1 VVAYKI
7 KMKAFFAFVFLFCL
21 SFSLNANSITR
32 DDSDGDGLTD
42 SYEDQIGT
50 EAYLS
55 DTDGDGVSDGI
66 EVGLNRKKPLDTDKD
81 GRIDALDFD
90 DDNDGLPTF
99 LEGKGDT
106 DKDGKKDYL
115 DTDADNDGVIDGIE
129 AGMLAQDKNYDGI
142 DDAFDTQRK
151 GAIDKNG
158 DGIDDNL
165 KLADHNNDGT
175 PDYLDASYA
184 KAKLLTKSK
193 NKKVSDDF
201 QNSGKIKETKPD
213 LLVKEK
219 APPKSLASTLDLPK
233 KEQIKPVINRY
244 TDTDNDGLLDIQEKS
259 LGTNPLKRDSD
270 GDTVSDA
277 IEIGIDINAPLDS
290 DHDGKIDALDT
301 DDDNDGILTK
311 LEDLNKD
318 GSAINDD
325 TDDDGV
331 PNYLDGNDDGDNRLT
346 INEGGLNKDTDKD
359 GIPDYLDKND
369 GVKDVLPTIA
379 KKTKAPEKPEIVVL
393 YDGNT
398 DTFPES
404 GNELQA
410 TDNKDIV
417 EKSINQAVANAR
429 VGHLDNNESTRAE
442 NYVEKTV
449 SSEPEKKLPSRKI
462 AAKSPW
468 QLF

>member
-1 VVAYKI
+1 MVAHKI
-7 KMKAFFAFVFLFCL
+7 KIKAFFAFVFLFCL

-32 DDSDGDGLTD
+32 DDSDGDGLSD

-115 DTDADNDGVIDGIE
+115 DTDADNDGVVDGIE

-142 DDAFDTQRK
+142 DDAFDTQRE

-175 PDYLDASYA
+175 PDYLDANYA
-184 KAKLLTKSK
+184 KSRLLAKSK
-193 NKKVSDDF
+193 NKKVSDDL
-201 QNSGKIKETKPD
+201 QNSGKIKEAKPSF
-213 LLVKEK
+213 LVKEK
-219 APPKSLASTLDLPK
+219 APPKSLASTSRLPR
-233 KEQIKPVINRY
+233 KEQVKPVINRY
-244 TDTDNDGLLDIQEKS
+244 TDTDNDGLLDTQEKS

-331 PNYLDGNDDGDNRLT
+331 PNYLDGNDDGDSRLT

-369 GVKDVLPTIA
+369 GVKDLLPNIA
-379 KKTKAPEKPEIVVL
+379 KKIKTPEKPEIVVL

-398 DTFPES
+398 DTFAES
-404 GNELQA
+404 ENELQA
-410 TDNKDIV
+410 SNSKDIV

-429 VGHLDNNESTRAE
+429 VGHLDNSENTRAE
-442 NYVEKTV
+442 NHVEK
-449 SSEPEKKLPSRKI
+449 SAGNEAEKKQPTRKI
-462 AAKSPW
+462 ATSSPW